1 MILGD
6 SEWHRRGEP
15 HRNMEKFFY
24 PRSMVV
30 IGASVKRINLG
41 HIIVLNNR
49 RHGYHGNIY
58 GVGREEGD
66 IAGAPVFNRVEKIP
80 EVPDVAIIISPAQTV
95 PDFMEACG
103 KKGIKRIVIESG
115 GFSEYSEGQNV
126 LEEKVLE
133 IADRYGIRFI
143 GPNCIGTINFDIKM
157 MMPFGFFPRTAP
169 GGRVAMIVQSGGVG
183 GSYLSEFGDHAIVPG
198 KFAAV
203 GNKLQIDEVDV
214 LEYLLHDDKTDIV
227 AMYLEGFKRGRAFF
241 DLAIQSD
248 KPLIVLKSNRSNL
261 TAKIARSHTTAL
273 SADDA
278 VIDGAF
284 RQTAVIRVEDDIDFI
299 NAVKIIR
306 LPFMKSRR
314 VAVLSRS
321 GGHAVMSVDACAK
334 FGFTLVDFPPAFI
347 ENLKTIYNTRVIAH
361 QNPLDLGEI
370 FDYTLFTRILEEALK
385 LPDVDG
391 VLFNH
396 LYISNYE
403 GEMSRDFL
411 SNVGKLVRQYQK
423 PVAMTLVTDT
433 QELVNISKN
442 QEYPIFTTPLMAAK
456 ALHLSAAYYENK
468 TARDARGSHVRSSVD
483 RAAIDKIKD
492 RCQSEHRI
500 PLTDEALQIAAA
512 AGIQS
517 IAGVT
522 VTSAKEAGAIHLQF
536 PVALKL
542 LSRDASHKS
551 DVGGVRLNIRN
562 HGELKKAISGMKQA
576 VKGITP
582 RPAMDG
588 FLIQEMSAE
597 GVECF
602 VGGRQDSV
610 CGPIVIAGLG
620 GIFLEIFKDTSIRLA
635 PVTKSEALDMLK
647 NLQAYPVLQ
656 GARGKRKADIDAF
669 ADVICRVSNLLAAVT
684 DIAEIDL
691 NPVIVHEQGK
701 GVSIVDSRIFFQ

>member
-1 MILGD
+1 
-6 SEWHRRGEP
+6 
-15 HRNMEKFFY
+15 MEKFFY

-30 IGASVKRINLG
+30 IGASVKRLNLG

-49 RHGYHGNIY
+49 QHGYHGNIY
-58 GVGREEGD
+58 GVSREEGD
-66 IAGAPVFNRVEKIP
+66 IAGAPVYDSVEKLP

-95 PDFMEACG
+95 PDFMEDCG
-103 KKGIKRIVIESG
+103 RKGIKRIVIESG

-126 LEEKVLE
+126 LEGKVLE

-157 MMPFGFFPRTAP
+157 MMPFGFFPKTVA

-183 GSYLSEFGDHAIVPG
+183 GSYLGEFGDNAIIPG
-198 KFAAV
+198 KFAAI

-214 LEYLLHDDKTDIV
+214 LEYLLNDDKTDVV

-241 DLAIQSD
+241 DLAVKSD

-261 TAKIARSHTTAL
+261 TAKIAQSHTTAL

-278 VIDGAF
+278 VVDGAF
-284 RQTAVIRVEDDIDFI
+284 RQAAVIRVEDDSDFI

-306 LPFMKSRR
+306 LPLMKSRR

-334 FGFTLVDFPPAFI
+334 FGFSLVDFPPAFI

-370 FDYTLFTRILEEALK
+370 FDYTIFTKILEEALK

-396 LYISNYE
+396 LYLSTYE
-403 GEMSRDFL
+403 AEMSREFL
-411 SNVGKLVRQYQK
+411 ASVGRLVQQYQK
-423 PVAMTLVTDT
+423 PVAMTMVTDT

-456 ALHLSAAYYENK
+456 ALYMSAVYYEEK
-468 TARDARGSHVRSSVD
+468 TARDTRGRNIQTDLDQAV
-483 RAAIDKIKD
+483 IDKIKD
-492 RCQSEHRI
+492 RCKIQKRI
-500 PLTDEALQIAAA
+500 PLTDEALQIAEA
-512 AGIQS
+512 AGIKG
-517 IAGVT
+517 IAGIT
-522 VTSAKEAGAIHLQF
+522 VNSAKEAGEIHLNF
-536 PVALKL
+536 PVAVKL

-551 DVGGVRLNIRN
+551 DIGGVRLNIRN
-562 HGELKKAISGMKQA
+562 HRELKKSITGMKKA
-576 VKGITP
+576 LKEIKP
-582 RPAMDG
+582 RPTIDG

-602 VGGRQDSV
+602 VGGRQDLV
-610 CGPIVIAGLG
+610 FGPIVIAGLG
-620 GIFLEIFKDTSIRLA
+620 GIFLEIFKDTAIRLA
-635 PVTKSEALDMLK
+635 PVTKSEALDMLGQ
-647 NLQAYPVLQ
+647 LQAHPVLQ
-656 GARGKRKADIDAF
+656 GARGKKIADIEAL
-669 ADVICRVSNLLAAVT
+669 ADVICRVSNLLATVP

-691 NPVIVHEQGK
+691 NPVIVHEKGK
-701 GVSIVDSRIFFQ
+701 GVSMVDSRIFFK

>member
-1 MILGD
+1 
-6 SEWHRRGEP
+6 
-15 HRNMEKFFY
+15 MEKFFY

-30 IGASVKRINLG
+30 IGASVKRLNLG

-49 RHGYHGNIY
+49 QHGYYGNIY

-66 IAGAPVFNRVEKIP
+66 IAGAPVFNSVEKIP

-157 MMPFGFFPRTAP
+157 MMPFGFFPRTVP

-183 GSYLSEFGDHAIVPG
+183 GSYLGEFGDNAIVPG

-214 LEYLLHDDKTDIV
+214 LEYLLHDDKTDVV

-261 TAKIARSHTTAL
+261 TAKIAQSHTTAL

-278 VIDGAF
+278 VVDGAF

-370 FDYTLFTRILEEALK
+370 FDYTIFTHILEEALK

-411 SNVGKLVRQYQK
+411 SNVGKLVQQYQK
-423 PVAMTLVTDT
+423 PVAMTMVTDT

-456 ALHLSAAYYENK
+456 ALHMSATYYENK

-483 RAAIDKIKD
+483 RAAIDKIKE
-492 RCQSEHRI
+492 RCQSENRI
-500 PLTDEALQIAAA
+500 PLTDEALQITAA
-512 AGIQS
+512 AGIPS
-517 IAGVT
+517 ISGVT
-522 VTSAKEAGAIHLQF
+522 VTSAKEAGEAHLHF

-551 DVGGVRLNIRN
+551 DVGGVRLNIKN
-562 HGELKKAISGMKQA
+562 HGELKKAISG
-576 VKGITP
+576 
-582 RPAMDG
+582 
-588 FLIQEMSAE
+588 
-597 GVECF
+597 
-602 VGGRQDSV
+602 
-610 CGPIVIAGLG
+610 
-620 GIFLEIFKDTSIRLA
+620 
-635 PVTKSEALDMLK
+635 
-647 NLQAYPVLQ
+647 
-656 GARGKRKADIDAF
+656 
-669 ADVICRVSNLLAAVT
+669 
-684 DIAEIDL
+684 
-691 NPVIVHEQGK
+691 
-701 GVSIVDSRIFFQ
+701 